1 MSGLLQEVIDT
12 MDGKKRLQA
21 IFGEK
26 EGTELAEL
34 AIKLSESRYSSASE
48 FVEWMLTDASR
59 CLSFGQIREHW
70 SAKVEGKEER

>member
-12 MDGKKRLQA
+12 LDGKKRLQA

-26 EGTELAEL
+26 EGAELAEL

-48 FVEWMLTDASR
+48 FVEWMLMDAAR
-59 CLSFGQIREHW
+59 CSSFGQIRERW
-70 SAKVEGKEER
+70 SAKLERKVGR